1 MQGKKLRIT
10 FLFFSFFALLFFSSC
25 VTNRNFFN
33 QVDSHVG
40 RGDYQTAV
48 SMIEKNEDNLYTKKD
63 LVLKSLDKG
72 LLLHYGGDYKTS
84 NKELAYAEE
93 KMFEYFSKS
102 ISQSVQSFII
112 NDAVIDYAGDPYE
125 DIYSNLFM
133 ALNYIALNEI
143 DKALVEIRRF
153 DTKQK
158 NLRLNYAQAQNKANQ
173 NSLSDAYFGEMSFH
187 NSALARYLSMLL
199 YRAEGNVDAA
209 EIDLRYIKTA
219 FRDQSQLYPFSLP
232 SSLDDELIK
241 LPGLERLN
249 VLCFTGLAPIKT
261 EEVIRF
267 YTSDT
272 YYKLALPLMFKRPS
286 RIVSISVAVENEDTG
301 EKHQFRLDPLE
312 SIDSIAYDTFRQK
325 QDLLY
330 FKAIARSIAKSMT
343 TNVLDAASRVDQ
355 NGDASGIL
363 GLLSIVSLVSNELT
377 EVADLRTSRYFPAKA
392 SVGGIHLAPG
402 RYTVQIQYKDAWGG
416 TIWLETI
423 QGFELKRNTINL
435 VEGICLQ

>member
-1 MQGKKLRIT
+1 
-10 FLFFSFFALLFFSSC
+10 
-25 VTNRNFFN
+25 
-33 QVDSHVG
+33 
-40 RGDYQTAV
+40 
-48 SMIEKNEDNLYTKKD
+48 
-63 LVLKSLDKG
+63 
-72 LLLHYGGDYKTS
+72 
-84 NKELAYAEE
+84 
-93 KMFEYFSKS
+93 
-102 ISQSVQSFII
+102 
-112 NDAVIDYAGDPYE
+112 
-125 DIYSNLFM
+125 
-133 ALNYIALNEI
+133 
-143 DKALVEIRRF
+143 
-153 DTKQK
+153 
-158 NLRLNYAQAQNKANQ
+158 
-173 NSLSDAYFGEMSFH
+173 
-187 NSALARYLSMLL
+187 MLL

-249 VLCFTGLAPIKT
+249 ILCFTGLAPIKT

-272 YYKLALPLMFKRPS
+272 YYKLALPIMFKRPS

-355 NGDASGIL
+355 NSDASGIL

-423 QGFELKRNTINL
+423 QGFDLKKNTINL

>member
-1 MQGKKLRIT
+1 
-10 FLFFSFFALLFFSSC
+10 
-25 VTNRNFFN
+25 
-33 QVDSHVG
+33 
-40 RGDYQTAV
+40 
-48 SMIEKNEDNLYTKKD
+48 MIEKNEDNLYTKKD

-286 RIVSISVAVENEDTG
+286 RVVFIGVEIENEDTG

-377 EVADLRTSRYFPAKA
+377 EVADLRTSRYF
-392 SVGGIHLAPG
+392 
-402 RYTVQIQYKDAWGG
+402 
-416 TIWLETI
+416 
-423 QGFELKRNTINL
+423 
-435 VEGICLQ
+435 LQRLRLGAYI